1 MIGSL
6 IDEVKRLTKENLEL
20 RDVIMEVS
28 KEIMKDTTTG
38 EFDDWRVEFS
48 KRKLITSIWRRFIED
63 SLNKETIDLTYE
75 SDSEDDFEI
84 VDFD

>member
-48 KRKLITSIWRRFIED
+48 KRKLITSIRRGFIEE
-63 SLNKETIDLTYE
+63 SLNKKTIDLTYE

-84 VDFD
+84 IDLD